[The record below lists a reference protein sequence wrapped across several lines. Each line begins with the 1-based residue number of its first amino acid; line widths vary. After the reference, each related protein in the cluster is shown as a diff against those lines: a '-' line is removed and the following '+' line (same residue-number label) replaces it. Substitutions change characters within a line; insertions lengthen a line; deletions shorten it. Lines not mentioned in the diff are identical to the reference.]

1 MTGREVA
8 DQKSVIRFLLTISDS
23 ALPRSSLEEDSPRLV
38 VEEGEELLDPRLD
51 WSWIG
56 ELTETFLESRAPD
69 SVLQLEKKIMQ
80 LPSKSVV
87 VGICL

>member
-1 MTGREVA
+1 MTGRDVA

-38 VEEGEELLDPRLD
+38 VEEEELDPRLD

-56 ELTETFLESRAPD
+56 ELAKTCLESRAPD
-69 SVLQLEKKIMQ
+69 SVLHLKKNDAIA
-80 LPSKSVV
+80 SKVCC
-87 VGICL
+87 GCCL